1 MYTKFNYSPS
11 GYFYNSEINRHF
23 TKGIELFSAHEKEVQ
38 DCLSEYI
45 TEDGI
50 INGTA
55 LKEHW
60 FSISKKDVFISHSH
74 CDINKVKAF
83 AGWLYDCFGLEAF
96 IDSCSWGYC
105 DDLLKKIDKKY
116 CYKPKTDTYDYQLR
130 NYTTSHVHMMLSTAL
145 TEMMDN
151 TECIIF
157 FNTPNSINISEEIDK
172 IKQEKGKTTVSP
184 WIYHELSMTT
194 MLRQKKTNRIEKV
207 VEHFAQDSLAQL
219 TIEYDVNKALE
230 GMSTLTD
237 EQLREWFEKWNRCPE
252 QLRFSEA
259 ALDILYNIVFPIKNR
274 SL

>member
-83 AGWLYDCFGLEAF
+83 AGWLYDCFELEAF

-151 TECIIF
+151 TECVIF
-157 FNTPNSINISEEIDK
+157 FNTPNSINMSEEIDK
-172 IKQEKGKTTVSP
+172 IKCIFLEKYNEETESFYSLYENIDDLKQGSKLLMHYVDESLKG
-184 WIYHELSMTT
+184 ENSMGG
-194 MLRQKKTNRIEKV
+194 R
-207 VEHFAQDSLAQL
+207 
-219 TIEYDVNKALE
+219 
-230 GMSTLTD
+230 
-237 EQLREWFEKWNRCPE
+237 
-252 QLRFSEA
+252 
-259 ALDILYNIVFPIKNR
+259 
-274 SL
+274 